1 LSFAGSVF
9 RPDFFKI
16 LAKATCRIMTLTSTT
31 AAIHHA
37 RITDRQEL
45 APGVVLLGVHAPEM
59 VRVTRP
65 GQFLMAI
72 PPSGESAATALG
84 IYEASGERASILFFV
99 VGKRTR
105 ELSALREGDTLAL
118 AGPLGNGFTLGSERD
133 VAIVAGGVGIAS
145 VLLPA
150 QALVRSGARVRLF
163 YGARTA
169 ELLVE
174 RDRFAREGCELVLA
188 TDDGSLGHHGFVTQA
203 LANASERPQ
212 MILACGPTPMLRAV
226 ASVAAELNVP
236 AQLSL
241 EETFACGVGGCW
253 GCVVPLAGT
262 SSQAPSFPPAAE
274 NGSDIVYA
282 RVCKEGPVFWAHEL
296 RW

>member
-1 LSFAGSVF
+1 MTTLS
-9 RPDFFKI
+9 
-16 LAKATCRIMTLTSTT
+16 TS
-31 AAIHHA
+31 ASIHHA
-37 RITDRQEL
+37 LVLDRQEL
-45 APGVVLLGVHAPEM
+45 APGVVLLGFDACEL

-65 GQFLMAI
+65 GQFVMVV
-72 PPSGESAATALG
+72 PPSGEVAATALG
-84 IYEASGERASILFFV
+84 IYEASEKRASILFFT

-105 ELSALREGDTLAL
+105 ELDLLRPGDRITVV
-118 AGPLGNGFTLGSERD
+118 GPLGNGFTLGKARD

-150 QALVRSGARVRLF
+150 IALIAAGARVRLY
-163 YGARTA
+163 YGARTQA
-169 ELLVE
+169 LLVE
-174 RDRFAREGCELVLA
+174 RERFAREGCEVICA
-188 TDDGSLGHHGFVTQA
+188 TDDGSYGHHGFVTGL
-203 LANASERPQ
+203 LARASDPPQ
-212 MILACGPTPMLRAV
+212 EILACGPTPMLRAV
-226 ASVAAELNVP
+226 GSIAAEMNVP

-262 SSQAPSFPPAAE
+262 SPQAPSFPPASE
-274 NGSDIVYA
+274 DGSDVVYA